1 MKTRPATQADLPQL
15 NEMYRALVRQMA
27 RQGLAIWD
35 EVYPCVCLPGD
46 IRAGRLFV
54 LEEGGAP
61 KAAFALYRDEA
72 AAAAR
77 GWQAGATAC
86 QRTGLGSRAL
96 RAAMALAAG
105 QGAQYLRLF
114 VVDTNAPALAFY
126 RKNGFCKAGGCRKED
141 VGTGM
146 LRELGFEVCLA
157 QAARAR

>member
-1 MKTRPATQADLPQL
+1 MKTRQAAPADLPRL
-15 NEMYRALVRQMA
+15 NEMHWALARQMA

-61 KAAFALYRDEA
+61 KAAFALCRDDA
-72 AAAAR
+72 A
-77 GWQAGATAC
+77 T
-86 QRTGLGSRAL
+86 
-96 RAAMALAAG
+96 AAMALASG

-114 VVDTNAPALAFY
+114 VVESNAPALAFY
-126 RKNGFCKAGGCRKED
+126 RKNGFSEVSGCREED
-141 VGTGM
+141 VGTGV